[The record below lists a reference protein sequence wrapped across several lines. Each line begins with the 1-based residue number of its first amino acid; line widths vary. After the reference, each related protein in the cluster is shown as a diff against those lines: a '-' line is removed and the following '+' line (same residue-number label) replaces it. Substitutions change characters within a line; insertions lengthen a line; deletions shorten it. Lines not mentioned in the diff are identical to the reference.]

1 MANQLTL
8 SGGYTG
14 APAGGATIG
23 PTTNTGTKATPEIVN
38 VELEAGVEKKVAVP
52 PEAVQWA
59 AFFQAVTGTAPT
71 VTIKT
76 NVAADGVMSFPAL
89 AFASGGIVATCTE
102 LAFKAATAPKVFQ
115 LVFV

>member
-23 PTTNTGTKATPEIVN
+23 PSTNSGSKATPEIVN
-38 VELEAGVEKKVAVP
+38 VELEAGTELKIKVP

-59 AFFQAVTGTAPT
+59 AFFQGATGPT

-76 NVAADGVMSFPAL
+76 NVAADGVMSFPAV
-89 AFASGGIVATCTE
+89 AFASGGIAATCTE
-102 LAFKAATAPKVFQ
+102 LAFKAAVAPKVFQ